1 MNPKIYTIDENK
13 TDCFGILDFENND
26 VPHHS
31 KYCRLSHRT
40 EMDKVHRLL
49 FNVWKLKE
57 PKFIISVSGGAIL
70 TVKPKIRDIF
80 CKGVVKAAYST
91 NGWITT
97 GGSYTGIMKYVGE
110 AAKNDIRSL
119 NEDER

>member
-1 MNPKIYTIDENK
+1 LFKDKHHEDAIKHYLNFGFHLKKKITWNPKICTIDEN
-13 TDCFGILDFENND
+13 
-26 VPHHS
+26 
-31 KYCRLSHRT
+31 
-40 EMDKVHRLL
+40 
-49 FNVWKLKE
+49 KLKE